1 MINLLMLN
9 SLIYVPVIN
18 VVGCDE
24 AENEVIVL
32 DVVTMVVVE
41 PKQDIYES

>member
-9 SLIYVPVIN
+9 SLMYVPVIN

-24 AENEVIVL
+24 AENELIIV
-32 DVVTMVVVE
+32 DIVVE
-41 PKQDIYES
+41 PKQDI

>member
-1 MINLLMLN
+1 M
-9 SLIYVPVIN
+9 YVPVIN

-24 AENEVIVL
+24 AENELIIV

-41 PKQDIYES
+41 PKQDIHK